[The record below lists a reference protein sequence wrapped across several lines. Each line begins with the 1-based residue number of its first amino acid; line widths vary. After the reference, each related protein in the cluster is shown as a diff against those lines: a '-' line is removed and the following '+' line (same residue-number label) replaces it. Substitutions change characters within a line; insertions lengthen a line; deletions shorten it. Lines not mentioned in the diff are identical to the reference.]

1 MSDDEKK
8 KSKKPRREYGSGSVY
23 QRTSDNRWV
32 ASVRLPNGQRLS
44 RYGDTE
50 QEAKRNLK
58 EAQKELERGRLVTA
72 KDQTV
77 EAFLN
82 YWLEIRSPTLRRSTI
97 VNYRT
102 KIRKHVLPYIG
113 RTKLQKLTGDMLQS
127 LYSKLLNKKLSPN
140 TVNVVHTILKSAFKD
155 AVLWEKLAVNPCDKV
170 KPPKRVR
177 KEADFLT
184 LEQALRL
191 IEAAKGR
198 RLECMITLEVVT
210 GMRRGELF
218 ALHWC
223 DIDFEKKVLYVRW
236 SLSYTNVDGTGCKY
250 VEEQPKTEAGK
261 RMIPLPDIAIEALKQ
276 HKARQ
281 AEVRLLIGPRWN
293 NLDLVFCNS
302 VGSYWSDSYHHKAYK
317 SLLKKAGLPASLRF
331 HDLRHSAATIL
342 LAMGVNMKL
351 IQQRMGHS
359 DIRITLGLYT
369 HVTDSMQ
376 EQLVKMLNEHFK
388 KASGEE
394 P

>member
-127 LYSKLLNKKLSPN
+127 LYSKLLNKKLRRSRFSH
-140 TVNVVHTILKSAFKD
+140 VGASASTDRSSERTSF
-155 AVLWEKLAVNPCDKV
+155 
-170 KPPKRVR
+170 
-177 KEADFLT
+177 
-184 LEQALRL
+184 
-191 IEAAKGR
+191 
-198 RLECMITLEVVT
+198 
-210 GMRRGELF
+210 
-218 ALHWC
+218 
-223 DIDFEKKVLYVRW
+223 
-236 SLSYTNVDGTGCKY
+236 
-250 VEEQPKTEAGK
+250 
-261 RMIPLPDIAIEALKQ
+261 RMYDHP
-276 HKARQ
+276 
-281 AEVRLLIGPRWN
+281 
-293 NLDLVFCNS
+293 
-302 VGSYWSDSYHHKAYK
+302 
-317 SLLKKAGLPASLRF
+317 
-331 HDLRHSAATIL
+331 
-342 LAMGVNMKL
+342 
-351 IQQRMGHS
+351 
-359 DIRITLGLYT
+359 
-369 HVTDSMQ
+369 
-376 EQLVKMLNEHFK
+376 
-388 KASGEE
+388 
-394 P
+394 